1 MLSVRNGVKTKRL
14 GMRLSIAVG
23 ARRRSHGGLTLIDAS
38 GLRLAAL
45 EQIVTSVPQRPE
57 NRDWRDRP
65 KPITDDTLQ
74 CGAEEKVGNSREY
87 TPRVRASA

>member
-1 MLSVRNGVKTKRL
+1 MLSVGNDVKTKRL

-45 EQIVTSVPQRPE
+45 EQIITSVPQRWST
-57 NRDWRDRP
+57 RHT
-65 KPITDDTLQ
+65 I
-74 CGAEEKVGNSREY
+74 
-87 TPRVRASA
+87 PRGVIGIAGPRLRKTASPGCDFAS